1 MVSASRFARSFLLLW
16 SVTFVGYFGFQ
27 LLAASLPL
35 YAVTFGADDA
45 AIGLLTGVIA
55 LASLISR
62 PWVGWWLDRGGTRWG
77 MPAAGAFF
85 ALSAIGFVLSR
96 TIPELIGFRVL
107 TGIAIAL
114 SSTTSQVLA
123 IALTPDHRRG
133 EALSLLSLATSVG
146 QGVGPAAGIVVAQRV
161 GHAGLFSASA
171 LLGALGG
178 SLALNLRGAAPV
190 HSVRPRDSRVI
201 HSGVLLPGIILAALM
216 LTFGVNFAL
225 LAVHASRRGL
235 ANPGLVFATF
245 AVGQVLVQT
254 LLRHV
259 SDRFGRG
266 AAIGP
271 GLILVAAGMWTVALT
286 SGWWLLAGGFVSGIG
301 QGMAQPAI
309 YALGSDLVAAGE
321 RGSAMGTLGVFLE
334 VGIAAGAIGGGMIGR
349 TFGLQTTYVL
359 AGSVAAI
366 AAVAQR
372 RALCLRPVRATG

>member
-1 MVSASRFARSFLLLW
+1 MAPSPLFSRSFLLLW
-16 SVTFVGYFGFQ
+16 SATFLGYFGFQ

-35 YAVTFGADDA
+35 YAVTLGADDA

-55 LASLISR
+55 LASLVSR
-62 PWVGWWLDRGGTRWG
+62 PWVGWWLDRGGARWG
-77 MPAAGAFF
+77 ISVAGGFY
-85 ALSAIGFVLSR
+85 ALSAVGFVLSR
-96 TIPELIGFRVL
+96 TIPGLIGFRIL

-123 IALTPDHRRG
+123 ITLTPDHRRG

-146 QGVGPAAGIVVAQRV
+146 QGAGPPTGILVAQRA
-161 GHAGLFSASA
+161 GYAGLFGASA
-171 LLGALGG
+171 VLGALGG
-178 SLALNLRGAAPV
+178 GLALNLRRTAPV
-190 HSVRPRDSRVI
+190 HSIRPHSARVI

-235 ANPGLVFATF
+235 ANPGLVFGTF

-271 GLILVAAGMWTVALT
+271 GLILVAAGMWTMAFT
-286 SGWWLLAGGFVSGIG
+286 SGWWLLAGGFLSGIG

-349 TFGLQTTYVL
+349 AFGLQMTYVL
-359 AGSVAAI
+359 AGGI
-366 AAVAQR
+366 AALAAAAQH
-372 RALCLRPVRATG
+372 RALRRLPPRQPG